1 MFILTQDKSE
11 IRNGKRLICIYAYN
25 EYVRMRIPDYSVSV
39 DLGVYGSTARA
50 KEVLNEIFNAI
61 KAEQSGFEMP
71 EEQEVNHGKRN
82 KHKSW

>member
-11 IRNGKRLICIYAYN
+11 IRNGKRSDCIFAQGD
-25 EYVRMRIPDYSVSV
+25 YVRMIIPEYSFSF

-61 KAEQSGFEMP
+61 KTGQRGFEMP
-71 EEQEVNHGKRN
+71 EE
-82 KHKSW
+82 